1 MQISSMGSTPQMM
14 QMAKASEATEG
25 AGPDRDGDGDDSA
38 VKGPTPSATA
48 PGVGNNVDL
57 SA

>member
-25 AGPDRDGDGDDSA
+25 AGPDRDGDADDSA
-38 VKGPTPSATA
+38 VKGPTLSATA
-48 PGVGNNVDL
+48 PGVGNSVDL